1 MLGTEFLPINPEEVK
16 ARGWDRPDFVYVTGD
31 AYVDHPSFGVAII
44 SRVLEAAGYRV
55 AILAQ
60 PNWKTLDDIKRFG
73 RPRLG
78 FLVTAGNV
86 DSMVSHYSVT
96 RHRRSYDYYSPGGK
110 TGLRPDRA
118 TIVYSNLIRQAF
130 GDVPIILGG
139 LEASLRRF
147 THYDYWEDRMR
158 RSILIDSRADILTY
172 GMGENILVR
181 IANLL
186 DRGVPVKKI
195 RDVRGSCYLCPADKP
210 EVHYEVAAE
219 LDWEELKEGG
229 RAYADAFGKQY
240 REQDA
245 IGGRAIIEHYGD
257 KILVQNPPM
266 PPLEREELDRVY
278 ALPYTRKVHPVYDRD
293 GGVPAIAEV
302 AFSITHN
309 RGCYGACNFCALA
322 FHQGRSVR
330 SRSKESVLEEA
341 HEIVKMPDFKG
352 YIHDVGGPTAN
363 FRAPAC
369 DKQLKH
375 GVCPNRKCLAPKPC
389 PNLKVDHSEYSDLIS
404 AIEAVPGIKK
414 VFIRSGIRFDYLMA
428 DPDDSFF
435 RKLVR
440 DNVSGQLKVAPEHC
454 SAGVLAYMG
463 KPDFSVYRRFREKFF
478 DLCRECGK
486 EQYLVPYLMSSH
498 PGSTLHDA
506 IALAL
511 YLKRENLS
519 PEQVQDFYPTP
530 GTASTVMFATGIDP
544 FTGKK
549 VYVARDPREKR
560 LQRALL
566 QYGKPENAPLVRE
579 ALIAAHREDL
589 IGTGKDCLVRPEN
602 TFKPQGKNHGNNQN
616 NRNRNNSRPQKNA
629 RNSKP
634 TGNQKN
640 NRKNAKRK

>member
-1 MLGTEFLPINPEEVK
+1 
-16 ARGWDRPDFVYVTGD
+16 
-31 AYVDHPSFGVAII
+31 
-44 SRVLEAAGYRV
+44 
-55 AILAQ
+55 
-60 PNWKTLDDIKRFG
+60 
-73 RPRLG
+73 
-78 FLVTAGNV
+78 
-86 DSMVSHYSVT
+86 
-96 RHRRSYDYYSPGGK
+96 
-110 TGLRPDRA
+110 
-118 TIVYSNLIRQAF
+118 
-130 GDVPIILGG
+130 
-139 LEASLRRF
+139 
-147 THYDYWEDRMR
+147 
-158 RSILIDSRADILTY
+158 
-172 GMGENILVR
+172 
-181 IANLL
+181 
-186 DRGVPVKKI
+186 
-195 RDVRGSCYLCPADKP
+195 
-210 EVHYEVAAE
+210 
-219 LDWEELKEGG
+219 GG

-278 ALPYTRKVHPVYDRD
+278 SLPYTRRVHPVYDRY

-341 HEIVKMPDFKG
+341 REIVKMPDFKG

-404 AIEAVPGIKK
+404 AVEAVPGIKK

-602 TFKPQGKNHGNNQN
+602 TFKPQGKNQSKNQN
-616 NRNRNNSRPQKNA
+616 NRKRNDQRPQKNA
-629 RNSKP
+629 KTNKSAKKP
-634 TGNQKN
+634 T
-640 NRKNAKRK
+640 AKRNKK